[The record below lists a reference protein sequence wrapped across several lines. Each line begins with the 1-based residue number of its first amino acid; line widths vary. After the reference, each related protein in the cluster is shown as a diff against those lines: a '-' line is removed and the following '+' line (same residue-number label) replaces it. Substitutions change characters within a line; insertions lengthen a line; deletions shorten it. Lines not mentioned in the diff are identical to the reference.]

1 MQKPQADKRGV
12 SAASSLTPAAGG
24 GNTGNRLSGTADGVA
39 PLSRRAWGC
48 VLFSA
53 ASHASQWSLMVLG
66 RAVTGVRS
74 RGQEDYG
81 DWAASL
87 REGCARG
94 RLVCFSKWGKQTKDA
109 VALAW
114 KR

>member
-1 MQKPQADKRGV
+1 
-12 SAASSLTPAAGG
+12 
-24 GNTGNRLSGTADGVA
+24 
-39 PLSRRAWGC
+39 
-48 VLFSA
+48 
-53 ASHASQWSLMVLG
+53 MVLG